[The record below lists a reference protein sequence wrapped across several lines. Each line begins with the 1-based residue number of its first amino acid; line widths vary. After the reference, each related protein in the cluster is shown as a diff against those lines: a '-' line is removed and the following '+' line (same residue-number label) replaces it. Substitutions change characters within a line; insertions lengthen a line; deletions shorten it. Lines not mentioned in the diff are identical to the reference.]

1 MLTSLDQKVR
11 SRLPLSTLGAH
22 GHHDCRGRVGV
33 YPTASFVRN
42 TGNPYPRLARGKP
55 TAREAAGGA
64 GMRSRKKRTPDRN
77 GSDTKPMLRPE
88 RVLTSEWSLVTRS
101 LTEPFERRKANG
113 RGAQGRVCVLP
124 RGGALASGRLVQV
137 SPQR

>member
-1 MLTSLDQKVR
+1 MLTSLDQKAR

-42 TGNPYPRLARGKP
+42 TGNPYSRLARGKP
-55 TAREAAGGA
+55 TAREVVGGA
-64 GMRSRKKRTPDRN
+64 GVRSRRKRTPARN

-88 RVLTSEWSLVTRS
+88 RVPTSGWSFVTRS
-101 LTEPFERRKANG
+101 LTEPFERRN
-113 RGAQGRVCVLP
+113 RTV
-124 RGGALASGRLVQV
+124 RL
-137 SPQR
+137 